1 MDRDGVK
8 RTGTDRRELVD
19 RCVDSIKTN
28 LQNYKTGLASNT
40 NIENMVASVTSNYLQ
55 KFAQDDSKN
64 KPDSAMA
71 VFIEKHQNFD
81 IKEELQLV

>member
-55 KFAQDDSKN
+55 N